1 MSGDHSITTNYN
13 KDILTLELGLKQFSN
28 TTVFTKH
35 NFFVLSPS
43 VQNSAF
49 WFDLRKV
56 NLDRFNTR
64 TQRGYLLIRYF
75 EKFLI
80 VDLAD
85 FMDRMIDKE
94 RYVETSNSG
103 VHWKFNIQ
111 KNTNNYIIINRSTKR
126 SFDVKE
132 IETEE
137 LKKLFI

>member
-1 MSGDHSITTNYN
+1 MSGDHSKTTNYN

-28 TTVFTKH
+28 TTVFTKR
-35 NFFVLSPS
+35 NLFVLSPS
-43 VQNSAF
+43 VQNSAS

-80 VDLAD
+80 VELTN

-94 RYVETSNSG
+94 HYVETSNSG
-103 VHWKFNIQ
+103 VHWKFIIQ
-111 KNTNNYIIINRSTKR
+111 KKAKSYMVINRSTKR
-126 SFDVKE
+126 SFEVKE
-132 IETEE
+132 ILTEE
-137 LKKLFI
+137 LKKFFC